1 MLVRSFVLPYQL
13 VVLDANL
20 NAQVGT
26 HPIVERWRLVMKRL
40 LTLGAASIA
49 VLLLI
54 VMPVASQAPQAEKTF
69 SGTLTKVDAAKKL
82 ITVKGTANEPEMTF
96 TFDDKTQVSGAEKSV
111 EGLAG
116 KSGAMLKVTYR
127 EAGANRI
134 ATRIE
139 VSEAKKY

>member
-69 SGTLTKVDAAKKL
+69 SGNAY
-82 ITVKGTANEPEMTF
+82 E
-96 TFDDKTQVSGAEKSV
+96 S
-111 EGLAG
+111 
-116 KSGAMLKVTYR
+116 
-127 EAGANRI
+127 
-134 ATRIE
+134 
-139 VSEAKKY
+139 